1 MTFGGLSRQGGS
13 AVIRNFHGNPAAV
26 ETLTE
31 MLATGRIPQTLLL
44 SGPGGVGKATLVR
57 RFAAVLLDASPADID
72 KIEHDDLSL
81 PHNADLLA
89 EREKLP
95 SDKRGDDPLMLASH
109 PDFLTFPPDGPLR
122 QISIQQ
128 IRLLKD
134 QAQLN
139 PSRGNRRVFL
149 LDQIDRA
156 NEQAANSLL
165 KVLEEPPPHL
175 IVFLTAENAYD
186 LLPTIR
192 SRSVHIRLNRLPEQE
207 IRAFLS
213 RRGVGDAERRARLG
227 NGSPG
232 LAAAIDLD
240 LYDKRRAAMLNL
252 LEVASRRAPFGNWI
266 RTVEAIQAS
275 KSEKLEFYLE
285 VLFLLLEDILMLAH
299 GVGPIRNADLERP
312 LKAIAD
318 AVSLPWMRTAVDRVD
333 EMNRLLRRN
342 IQKGIALDALA
353 IELRDMVPVG

>member
-1 MTFGGLSRQGGS
+1 M
-13 AVIRNFHGNPAAV
+13 IRNFEGNAGAV

-31 MLATGRIPQTLLL
+31 MLATDRIPQTLLL
-44 SGPGGVGKATLVR
+44 SGPVGVGKATLVR
-57 RFAAVLLDASPADID
+57 RFAAVVLDAGPAELE
-72 KIEHDDLSL
+72 KIEQDDLFL
-81 PHNADLLA
+81 PHNVELLS
-89 EREKLP
+89 EREKLA
-95 SDKRGDDPLMLASH
+95 SDKRSEDPLMLATH
-109 PDFLTFPPDGPLR
+109 PDFLTFAPDGPLR

-139 PSRGNRRVFL
+139 PSRGKRRVFL
-149 LDQIDRA
+149 IDQIDRA

-192 SRSVHIRLNRLPEQE
+192 SRSVHIRLNRLAEEE
-207 IRAFLS
+207 IRAFLAA
-213 RRGVGDAERRARLG
+213 RGAEDAERRARLG

-232 LAAAIDLD
+232 VAAAIDLVV
-240 LYDKRRAAMLNL
+240 YDKRRAAMLNL

-266 RTVEAIQAS
+266 RTVETISSS
-275 KSEKLEFYLE
+275 KSEKLEHYLE
-285 VLFLLLEDILMLAH
+285 VLFLLLEDILLLAH
-299 GVGPIRNADLERP
+299 GVGPVRNADLERQ
-312 LKAIAD
+312 LRAIAD
-318 AVSLPWMRTAVDRVD
+318 VVSLKWMRTAVERVD

-342 IQKGIALDALA
+342 IQKGIALDAFA
-353 IELRDMVPVG
+353 IELRDLVPVQPQ

>member
-1 MTFGGLSRQGGS
+1 M
-13 AVIRNFHGNPAAV
+13 IRNFHGNAGAV

-31 MLATGRIPQTLLL
+31 MLATDRIPQTLLL

-57 RFAAVLLDASPADID
+57 RFAAEILDATPGDVE
-72 KIEHDDLSL
+72 KIENDDLFL
-81 PHNADLLA
+81 PHNVEMLA
-89 EREKLP
+89 EREKMA
-95 SDKRGDDPLMLASH
+95 SDKRSEEPLMLASY
-109 PDFLTFPPDGPLR
+109 PDFLTFAPDGPLR

-139 PSRGNRRVFL
+139 PLRGRRRVFL

-175 IVFLTAENAYD
+175 VVFLTAENAYD

-192 SRSVHIRLNRLPEQE
+192 SRSVHIRLNRLPEEE
-207 IRAFLS
+207 IKAFLAA
-213 RRGVGDAERRARLG
+213 RGVEDAERRARLG

-232 LAAAIDLD
+232 LAASIDLD

-252 LEVASRRAPFGNWI
+252 LEVASRRTPFGNWI
-266 RTVEAIQAS
+266 RTVETISSS
-275 KSEKLEFYLE
+275 KTEKLEYYLE

-299 GVGPIRNADLERP
+299 GVGPIRNADLEKP
-312 LKAIAD
+312 LQAIA
-318 AVSLPWMRTAVDRVD
+318 ATVSLAWMRTAVERVE

-342 IQKGIALDALA
+342 IQKGIALDAFA
-353 IELRDMVPVG
+353 IELRDMVPVAGQ